1 MEQTTARPHAHANP
15 HASQGQDG
23 STGYLPPSF
32 APGSAFG
39 KYTILEHIG
48 RGGMGDVYKA
58 VQYGLDRPVALKVLP
73 HLLARATEFTDRFN
87 AEALAISRLQH
98 QNIVTLYDYG
108 EVDAQKYI
116 AMQFIQGLTLS
127 RVIAREKPLAYDRII
142 AIVKQICRGL
152 KYAHASDIVHR
163 DIKSGNIMI
172 EAGDKI
178 FISDFGIA
186 KAIDAP
192 SITTTGMALGTPEFM
207 APEQCEGGAV
217 DGQSD
222 LYGLGVIMFEMVAGK
237 PPFLAD
243 TPLAVAYKQVNEQ
256 PPLLSKIRPDIPKRL
271 ELIIA
276 KCLKKNKLERYR
288 NADELLRDLDSV
300 GQELAPPIDISH
312 PPTPVNQRITDR
324 RGANRRRDETE
335 EDGNSGGRPRG
346 AIIFL
351 SLLMLGILGL
361 QGYQI
366 WSSQK
371 APTNLG
377 HLPVTAIAGPASTL
391 AGEGSLPPMAMID
404 GKPTTVWGISSKGQ
418 ATVTVDF
425 GKRIFWTHLALDG
438 GVPATGDKSALPPP
452 RLVTVSTEGA
462 SPVRAT
468 FRQGQ
473 GTQVYTINLIGQR
486 FELTFEGPAASAG
499 AIRDWRALGIPY
511 E

>member
-1 MEQTTARPHAHANP
+1 MEQATATSH
-15 HASQGQDG
+15 
-23 STGYLPPSF
+23 PSAPSGF
-32 APGSAFG
+32 APGSVFG

-58 VQYGLDRPVALKVLP
+58 VQYGLERPVALKVLP
-73 HLLARATEFTDRFN
+73 HLLARANEFSDRFN

-108 EVDAQKYI
+108 EFEGQKYI

-127 RVIAREKPLAYDRII
+127 RIIAREKPLGYDRII
-142 AIVKQICRGL
+142 GITKQICRGL
-152 KYAHASDIVHR
+152 KYAHANDIVHR

-276 KCLKKNKLERYR
+276 KCLKKSKAERYR

-300 GQELAPPIDISH
+300 GQELAPPIEVSQ
-312 PPTPVNQRITDR
+312 PATPANQRITDR
-324 RGANRRRDETE
+324 RGADRRREGEGETTTTIVVKKN
-335 EDGNSGGRPRG
+335 GSGLILLG
-346 AIIFL
+346 AL
-351 SLLMLGILGL
+351 
-361 QGYQI
+361 
-366 WSSQK
+366 
-371 APTNLG
+371 
-377 HLPVTAIAGPASTL
+377 VTALLAMQVYQFWMSKQSPAGFRTLQVTGVAGPSSTL
-391 AGEGSLPPMAMID
+391 AGHGNLPPLAMLD
-404 GKPTTVWGISSKGQ
+404 GKLSTVWGLQPKSQ
-418 ATVTVDF
+418 ATITVDF
-425 GKRIFWTHLALDG
+425 GRPVLWTHIAING
-438 GVPATGDKSALPPP
+438 GLGDAQAGSNLPPP
-452 RLVTVSTEGA
+452 KTLIISTDDV

-468 FRQGQ
+468 LRNGE
-473 GTQVYTINLIGQR
+473 GAQVYTVNMIGQR
-486 FELTFEGPAASAG
+486 FQLQFESAANMPG
-499 AIRDWRALGIPY
+499 AVREWRAFGIPY